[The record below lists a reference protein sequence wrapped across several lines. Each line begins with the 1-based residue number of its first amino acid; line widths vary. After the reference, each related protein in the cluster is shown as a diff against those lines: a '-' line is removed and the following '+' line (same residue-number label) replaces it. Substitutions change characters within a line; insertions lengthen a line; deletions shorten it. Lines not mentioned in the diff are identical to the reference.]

1 MNEQPQQ
8 PVFIPRP
15 IQVPPPPVQVQP
27 VYEETYEEEP
37 AERDPNDTS
46 DLFEVDEESP
56 SDMADLVDVSH
67 EDIMGKP
74 PVSRKKRMVRRT
86 TRQYNPPSGMSG
98 MVM

>member
-15 IQVPPPPVQVQP
+15 IQVPPPVQVQP
-27 VYEETYEEEP
+27 VYEETYEEPPE
-37 AERDPNDTS
+37 ERDPNDTS
-46 DLFEVDEESP
+46 DLFEVDEEDP
-56 SDMADLVDVSH
+56 SELADIVDVSQ

-74 PVSRKKRMVRRT
+74 PASRKKRMVRRT
-86 TRQYNPPSGMSG
+86 TRQYNPPGMSG